1 MCPRSVLEKRRRHLL
16 GTKVRSLDSSA
27 LLW

>member
-1 MCPRSVLEKRRRHLL
+1 MCPRSVLDKRQRHLL
-16 GTKVRSLDSSA
+16 GTKVRSFDSLA